1 MYFNLDRE
9 QKQKILDY
17 YKKDLLD
24 FERKKKEAK
33 QAKIQEELKWL
44 HQNELKER
52 ESEQKIIEEEKRKK
66 KALMDEYLDMLRN
79 TKILDWG
86 VPLQTKK

>member
-1 MYFNLDRE
+1 MYFNLDRK

-33 QAKIQEELKWL
+33 QAKIQEELKW
-44 HQNELKER
+44 
-52 ESEQKIIEEEKRKK
+52 
-66 KALMDEYLDMLRN
+66 
-79 TKILDWG
+79 
-86 VPLQTKK
+86 